1 MSARRPPS
9 PNSDRP
15 ALYWQ
20 AALACFVIAALAGT
34 LFRFGLVA
42 GGLPFE
48 LTFDNVRRAHSHLM
62 FFSWVTPALM
72 ALMVVRLERR
82 LAHASEQARSGSAS
96 ADQTGFGRPMY
107 ATIAVNIALGL
118 ASFVPFL
125 LDGYGTTSVFGIS
138 MPLTIILSTLS
149 IFAWYA
155 FAWLYWRK
163 RRTLARTTSLTLWD
177 LAVVALVI
185 SSLGTWVR
193 GAQMGMGV
201 EDPFWTN
208 GSVHFFLGLFSD
220 GWLAVGAM
228 GLVYDHL
235 NPNAGGA
242 SFMGARR
249 WLTALIVAGLPLT
262 FVLGMPS
269 RVVPSQLWAL
279 ASVAGLVAGVGFV
292 GHAVLLWRDS
302 SPVDDRGRQAGFW
315 RLAIGA
321 LGLKGLAQMLFIV
334 PPLAVWA
341 EGAGLRLMYLHL
353 LFLGFVTLVLLES
366 ARLSL
371 RNVSVRHVRLMQASV
386 AVLLVTMLPTTG
398 LWPASLIGKSSLWL
412 TAIGSLVPVGAA
424 VWILLTSSR
433 GGYRARPAASKTRR
447 PPLDGRSDGP
457 PPHSAAPR
465 AAGPTVVDDPR

>member
-9 PNSDRP
+9 PNPDRP
-15 ALYWQ
+15 ILYWQ
-20 AALACFVIAALAGT
+20 AALACFVIAALAGA

-72 ALMVVRLERR
+72 ALMVVRLDRH
-82 LAHASEQARSGSAS
+82 LAIASDRAGSGRAS
-96 ADQTGFGRPMY
+96 SGQTGFGRPMY
-107 ATIAVNIALGL
+107 AVLAVNIVLGL

-125 LDGYGTTSVFGIS
+125 LDGYGTTSVFGVS

-163 RRTLARTTSLTLWD
+163 RRTLERTTSLALWD

-228 GLVYDHL
+228 GLVWDHL
-235 NPNAGGA
+235 KPSGGGA
-242 SFMGARR
+242 AFEGARR
-249 WLTALIVAGLPLT
+249 WLTALIVVGLPLT

-269 RVVPSQLWAL
+269 RIVPADLWAL
-279 ASVAGLVAGVGFV
+279 AGVAGLIAGAGFV
-292 GHAVLLWRDS
+292 GHAVLLWRS
-302 SPVDDRGRQAGFW
+302 AREREAGLW
-315 RLAIGA
+315 KLAIGA

-334 PPLAVWA
+334 APLAVWA

-371 RNVSVRHVRLMQASV
+371 RNIRVQHLRLMQASV
-386 AVLLVTMLPTTG
+386 VVLLVAMLPTTG
-398 LWPASLIGKSSLWL
+398 LWPASLIGKPSLWL
-412 TAIGSLVPVGAA
+412 TAVGSLVPVGAA
-424 VWILLTSSR
+424 IWILFASSQ
-433 GGYRARPAASKTRR
+433 GINRARPAGSKTRR
-447 PPLDGRSDGP
+447 PPVDGRSDGA
-457 PPHSAAPR
+457 PPHPAAPR
-465 AAGPTVVDDPR
+465 PAGPTVVDDPR